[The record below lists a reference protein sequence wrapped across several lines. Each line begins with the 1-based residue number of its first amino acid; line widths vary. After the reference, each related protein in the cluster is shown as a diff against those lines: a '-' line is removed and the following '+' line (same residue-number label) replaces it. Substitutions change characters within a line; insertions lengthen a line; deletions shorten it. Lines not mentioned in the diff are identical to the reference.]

1 MPIYRKQKTLLD
13 ILEKE
18 GFLSKKQ
25 TEELSEELSRKGRKK
40 GELNKILVQKYGLSE
55 ENIARCLAKQFDCP
69 YYDLKKH
76 KGKPEPELLTK
87 IPRSLAKRYLALPL
101 KIENNELTVAMAD
114 PSNILALDE
123 LAIRT
128 GMKIRKVISTSPDIL
143 EAIAAFYLGK
153 SEVDIGE
160 VMEEIDA
167 RYLRVEKIEIEDQD
181 VTEESAPIVKLVN
194 SLITEAK
201 KRGAS
206 DVHIEP
212 TETEMIVRYR
222 IDGILHDAYNVPK
235 HAQNALISRVKIMTD
250 LDIAEHRRPQD
261 GRIKFKKYA
270 NLDIDLRV
278 GVSPMIYGEKIV
290 MRILDRA
297 ASIIDLDRMG
307 FSDDNLKR
315 YLAMIHKPYGMI
327 LHVGPTGSGKTTT
340 LYSALNE
347 INSREVNIHTAED
360 PVEYTLSGINQLPV
374 RPNIGVTFASALRSF
389 LRQDPDIIMVGE
401 IRDFETAQIA
411 VEAALTGHLVFSTL
425 HTNDAAG
432 TVVRLLDMGIEPF
445 LVASSILCVVAQ
457 RLVRRICEHCKV
469 SYTIT
474 KGELANLGLMINE
487 DKMELCKGKGCP
499 DCDGTGYKGR
509 LGIHEVLTMNEGLK
523 GLILKRASSDE
534 IKKEAMKS
542 GMKNLYEDALIKM
555 ASGITTPQEIM
566 RVTMET
572 I

>member
-1 MPIYRKQKTLLD
+1 MPIYRKQKTILD

-25 TEELSEELSRKGRKK
+25 IEELSGELSRKRKK
-40 GELNKILVQKYGLSE
+40 GELNKTLVQRYGLSR

-69 YYDLKKH
+69 YYDLKKY
-76 KGKPEPELLTK
+76 KGKPEPELLEK
-87 IPRSLAKRYLALPL
+87 IPRSLAKRYLTIPL
-101 KIENNELTVAMAD
+101 KIENNQLTVAMAD

-128 GMKIRKVISTSPDIL
+128 GMKIQKVISVSSDIL
-143 EAIAAFYLGK
+143 EAIEVFYLGK

-160 VMEEIDA
+160 VMEEVDA
-167 RYLRVEKIEIEDQD
+167 RYLRVEKIEIKDQD

-212 TETEMIVRYR
+212 TETGMIVRYR

-250 LDIAEHRRPQD
+250 LDIAERRRPQD
-261 GRIKFKKYA
+261 GRIKFKKFG

-278 GVSPMIYGEKIV
+278 GVSPMLYGEKIV
-290 MRILDRA
+290 MRILDRT
-297 ASIIDLDRMG
+297 ASIIDLEHMG

-315 YLAMIHKPYGMI
+315 YREMIRKPYGMI

-360 PVEYTLSGINQLPV
+360 PVEYTLPGINQLPI
-374 RPNIGVTFASALRSF
+374 RANIGVTFANALRSF
-389 LRQDPDIIMVGE
+389 LRQDPDIIMIGE

-425 HTNDAAG
+425 HTNDSAG

-445 LVASSILCVVAQ
+445 LVASSVLCVVAQ
-457 RLVRRICEHCKV
+457 RLVRRICEHCKI
-469 SYTIT
+469 SYTMT
-474 KGELANLGLMINE
+474 KEELATLGLTIND
-487 DKMELCKGKGCP
+487 DKMELYKGKGCP

-509 LGIHEVLTMNEGLK
+509 LGIHEVLTMNERIK
-523 GLILKRASSDE
+523 TLILKRTPSDE
-534 IKKEAMKS
+534 IKRDSMES
-542 GMKNLYEDALIKM
+542 GMKSLYEDALAKM
-555 ASGITTPQEIM
+555 TSGITTPQEVM
-566 RVTMET
+566 RVTMEAV
-572 I
+572 